1 MDAEPR
7 QVDAGCAS
15 GAGRWA
21 SDVNDAVLTA
31 LVAAG
36 AAIGGGALTG
46 VFALAAAKRQAAA
59 AWAAGERQAAAAW
72 EAGRQAAASW
82 DAGQFQAV
90 AQLDASRRTLTE
102 QAAGS
107 GPCISDTITHQL
119 DSAGQVPCLA
129 VVVRL
134 LMPAPVPAR
143 GSRIPGSAGWGCP
156 ALGGAGWTR

>member
-1 MDAEPR
+1 M
-7 QVDAGCAS
+7 
-15 GAGRWA
+15 
-21 SDVNDAVLTA
+21 NDAVLTA

-72 EAGRQAAASW
+72 EAGRQQAAAAW
-82 DAGQFQAV
+82 DAGQLQAT
-90 AQLDASRRTLTE
+90 AQLDVSRRTLTE

-107 GPCISDTITHQL
+107 GPCISDAITHQL
-119 DSAGQVPCLA
+119 VSAGQFPCLA

-134 LMPAPVPAR
+134 VIPTQAPAR
-143 GSRIPGSAGWGCP
+143 GSRIPVPAGWGCP
-156 ALGGAGWTR
+156 ALGGAGRTR